1 MINVFF
7 AHCMLK
13 CCIWFQTIILLK
25 RLFEA
30 VNILHMTY
38 NNEVS
43 SQFYP
48 PTMRYHYISKQENL
62 QGCCFTQVAVNLSVD
77 GESLLSFFFQMMI
90 YRNHW
95 FSIYYLI
102 GNGKDY
108 MNLALKDGTI
118 ALTVA
123 LGTGKLDTAIDP
135 DNVRFDDNVW
145 HHVLVQRHASDV
157 SIVDIF
163 LISS

>member
-1 MINVFF
+1 MINGFF
-7 AHCMLK
+7 AHCILKMLHL
-13 CCIWFQTIILLK
+13 ISDDHPAEATFRGGEYIAYDLQQRGVEPILSTNDEISLYFK
-25 RLFEA
+25 TRKSSGLLFY
-30 VNILHMTY
+30 TG
-38 NNEVS
+38 S
-43 SQFYP
+43 SKFNC
-48 PTMRYHYISKQENL
+48 RRRGFIH
-62 QGCCFTQVAVNLSVD
+62 
-77 GESLLSFFFQMMI
+77 FQMMI

-95 FSIYYLI
+95 NSIYLI

-157 SIVDIF
+157 SIKDLL

>member
-1 MINVFF
+1 MI
-7 AHCMLK
+7 M
-13 CCIWFQTIILLK
+13 
-25 RLFEA
+25 
-30 VNILHMTY
+30 
-38 NNEVS
+38 
-43 SQFYP
+43 
-48 PTMRYHYISKQENL
+48 
-62 QGCCFTQVAVNLSVD
+62 
-77 GESLLSFFFQMMI
+77 
-90 YRNHW
+90 YRNHCH
-95 FSIYYLI
+95 SIYYLI

-157 SIVDIF
+157 SIKDLL